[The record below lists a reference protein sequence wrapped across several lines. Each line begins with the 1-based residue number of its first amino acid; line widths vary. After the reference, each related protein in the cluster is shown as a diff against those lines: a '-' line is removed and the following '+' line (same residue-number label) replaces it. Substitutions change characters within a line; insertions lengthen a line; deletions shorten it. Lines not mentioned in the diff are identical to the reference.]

1 MLNEILPNIDYLFGN
16 DGEYL
21 AFAKAKGYKTTDLKE
36 IGKLI
41 ANEPKVKGTRV
52 VVITQG
58 PGPVLVARTK
68 DPKVTEYPVPP
79 IDPKKVIDTNGAG
92 DAFTGG
98 FIAFHIMQRSF
109 DDCIKVNFPPDC

>member
-41 ANEPKVKGTRV
+41 ANEPKVKGTRI

-58 PGPVLVARTK
+58 PGPVLVAKTNDQKGWCFFVVVEKRFSLQV
-68 DPKVTEYPVPP
+68 PFHLQPVLSSSSDR
-79 IDPKKVIDTNGAG
+79 ISSAAD
-92 DAFTGG
+92 
-98 FIAFHIMQRSF
+98 
-109 DDCIKVNFPPDC
+109 

>member
-16 DGEYL
+16 DSEYL

-41 ANEPKVKGTRV
+41 ANEPKVKGTRY

-58 PGPVLVARTK
+58 PKPVLVAKTGEAKGRLLKINLNQAKLNTRT
-68 DPKVTEYPVPP
+68 EL
-79 IDPKKVIDTNGAG
+79 
-92 DAFTGG
+92 
-98 FIAFHIMQRSF
+98 
-109 DDCIKVNFPPDC
+109 

>member
-1 MLNEILPNIDYLFGN
+1 MFNLAASYVSEKHIDVLNEILPNIDYLFGN

-41 ANEPKVKGTRV
+41 ANEPKVKGTRI

-58 PGPVLVARTK
+58 PGPVLVAKTK
-68 DPKVTEYPVPP
+68 DPKGKIELL
-79 IDPKKVIDTNGAG
+79 KKFFG
-92 DAFTGG
+92 DF
-98 FIAFHIMQRSF
+98 F
-109 DDCIKVNFPPDC
+109 

>member
-21 AFAKAKGYKTTDLKE
+21 AFAKAKGYKTNDLKE
-36 IGKLI
+36 IGRLI

-58 PGPVLVARTK
+58 PKNVLVAKTN
-68 DPKVTEYPVPP
+68 DPKGIFSKFE
-79 IDPKKVIDTNGAG
+79 IQAL
-92 DAFTGG
+92 TGT
-98 FIAFHIMQRSF
+98 QSEQLWQQS
-109 DDCIKVNFPPDC
+109 N